1 MLNKSTAIFLVVL
14 IGSLMTAVAG
24 HRRNL
29 ERKLAGIHHHLLGS
43 RGERC
48 PPGMKLVFSTSSPS
62 LLAGNFAAR
71 CERSDIA
78 SPFTSSNTLIQSNTA
93 FDAPKFQQPTDI
105 FRPFPFLPGAAF
117 GHQLMGLN
125 RAAFPN
131 GFLQKERALH
141 KTLGSKLNRHS
152 MKHILHKSKF

>member
-1 MLNKSTAIFLVVL
+1 MSEMLNKSTAIFLVVL
-14 IGSLMTAVAG
+14 IGSLTTAVAG
-24 HRRNL
+24 HRKNL

-78 SPFTSSNTLIQSNTA
+78 SPLTS
-93 FDAPKFQQPTDI
+93 
-105 FRPFPFLPGAAF
+105 
-117 GHQLMGLN
+117 
-125 RAAFPN
+125 
-131 GFLQKERALH
+131 
-141 KTLGSKLNRHS
+141 
-152 MKHILHKSKF
+152 

>member
-1 MLNKSTAIFLVVL
+1 
-14 IGSLMTAVAG
+14 
-24 HRRNL
+24 
-29 ERKLAGIHHHLLGS
+29 
-43 RGERC
+43 
-48 PPGMKLVFSTSSPS
+48 
-62 LLAGNFAAR
+62 
-71 CERSDIA
+71 
-78 SPFTSSNTLIQSNTA
+78 LIQSSTA
-93 FDAPKFQQPTDI
+93 FDAPKFQQSSAALQPSEI

-152 MKHILHKSKF
+152 MKHIFHKSKF